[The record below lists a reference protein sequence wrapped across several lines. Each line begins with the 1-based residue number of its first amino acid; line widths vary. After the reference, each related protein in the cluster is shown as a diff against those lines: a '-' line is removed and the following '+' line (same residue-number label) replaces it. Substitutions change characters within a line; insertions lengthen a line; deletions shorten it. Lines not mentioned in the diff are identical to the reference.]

1 MWRGELFDSVA
12 WSTSSNEYYD
22 TRSGGH
28 VEPEQA
34 AQPASG
40 NRGVAGHGLTDLRRF
55 KTAGSAETTGLERG
69 TGGGVRRRQ
78 SGPASPPPPKLSEYE
93 PQRFQPWRRATSPV
107 S

>member
-28 VEPEQA
+28 VEPKQA

-40 NRGVAGHGLTDLRRF
+40 NRGVAGHGLTDLRHF
-55 KTAGSAETTGLERG
+55 KTAGSAENHRPRTRD
-69 TGGGVRRRQ
+69 RRWR
-78 SGPASPPPPKLSEYE
+78 SPSTIGPASPPPELSEYE